1 MNVPVEFRRRIR
13 RHNRHAVM
21 MAGLCLLGAWL
32 GWLIAY
38 GLVVGLALGFLTIV
52 DGQAVIEGE
61 KLLNVP
67 CWLNLAAA
75 VLAGILLAWAAWEA
89 RWRRFK
95 PVDDRPVVGWHIFG
109 DIVLA
114 PARMT
119 LGIWSHLAAV
129 IRVDHAEEIEAFDL
143 LRHLYENGK
152 CTASHLGAMFSD
164 LSRLRKLLAALQL
177 AGWID
182 LHRGDDDG
190 FYVVRSDESAD
201 VAMMIEPPVAE
212 KAETKET

>member
-1 MNVPVEFRRRIR
+1 MLTLPWWMNP
-13 RHNRHAVM
+13 AAALL
-21 MAGLCLLGAWL
+21 AGL
-32 GWLIAY
+32 
-38 GLVVGLALGFLTIV
+38 
-52 DGQAVIEGE
+52 
-61 KLLNVP
+61 
-67 CWLNLAAA
+67 
-75 VLAGILLAWAAWEA
+75 LLAWAAWEA

-119 LGIWSHLAAV
+119 FGVWNHLAAV

-152 CTASHLGAMFSD
+152 CTASHLGALFSD

-190 FYVVRSDESAD
+190 FYVVRSDEADD
-201 VAMMIEPPVAE
+201 VAMMVAPPIEE
-212 KAETKET
+212 EAETKET

>member
-1 MNVPVEFRRRIR
+1 MNVPAEFRRRIR

-21 MAGLCLLGAWL
+21 MSGLCLLGAWV
-32 GWLIAY
+32 GWLVAY
-38 GLVVGLALGFLTIV
+38 GLVVGLALGFLTV
-52 DGQAVIEGE
+52 VEGQAVILGE
-61 KLLNVP
+61 KLVTLPWWMNP
-67 CWLNLAAA
+67 TAGL
-75 VLAGILLAWAAWEA
+75 LAGILLAWASREQ

-119 LGIWSHLAAV
+119 LGVWNHLAAV
-129 IRVDHAEEIEAFDL
+129 IRVDHAEEIEAFEL

-152 CTASHLGAMFSD
+152 CTTSHLGALFSD

-190 FYVVRSDESAD
+190 FYVVRSDEADD
-201 VAMMIEPPVAE
+201 VAMMVAPPVE
-212 KAETKET
+212 EEAETKET